1 MKNKRKESQASKV
14 RKYLEAGNSI
24 TPIDAL
30 KMFGSFR
37 LAAIICNLKKDL
49 KWMADKE
56 IVTTMLMNL
65 KWKNHYNI
73 ITWRYWVKSNKTICM
88 ACTKRDK
95 LYVRVAEYIFPSS
108 YTSYLFQKATLPPS
122 PQSKE

>member
-14 RKYLEAGNSI
+14 KKYLEAGNSI

-56 IVTTMLMNL
+56 IITTMVENEFG
-65 KWKNHYNI
+65 
-73 ITWRYWVKSNKTICM
+73 VKF
-88 ACTKRDK
+88 A
-95 LYVRVAEYIFPSS
+95 S
-108 YTSYLFQKATLPPS
+108 YTLKQKMFNEFEIKKIVEHNNKRMLGLI
-122 PQSKE
+122 E

>member
-56 IVTTMLMNL
+56 IVTTMVENEFGVKFGSYKI
-65 KWKNHYNI
+65 KWYKKQYVNELEMK
-73 ITWRYWVKSNKTICM
+73 KSLQYHNMKVLGQI
-88 ACTKRDK
+88 K
-95 LYVRVAEYIFPSS
+95 
-108 YTSYLFQKATLPPS
+108 
-122 PQSKE
+122 